1 MTDDPRIDPLGNT
14 AILTDTQMRLAF
26 APRDPKAKVV
36 GMALEVRKAKL
47 DQIAALMQ
55 LGTFHIQL
63 KSGFEAER
71 HYTFKPEEVPLL
83 LDALD
88 KMVTEL
94 PRAQAAAKGV
104 SNDD

>member
-1 MTDDPRIDPLGNT
+1 MSIDPRIDPLGRA
-14 AILTDTQMRLAF
+14 AILTDTQLRLAF
-26 APRDPKAKVV
+26 APLDPKAKVT

-47 DQIAALMQ
+47 DQIASLMQ

-63 KSGFEAER
+63 KSGFEPER

-94 PRAQAAAKGV
+94 PRAQSAQAESA
-104 SNDD
+104 NDE